1 VRFVKHD
8 AVRLIAIKVATE
20 ISAMR
25 CIFQRNSQESV
36 DFPGPVIVRLRL
48 DDGPLQVGTCL
59 DRVCVYLLHE
69 ESRTSPRRRCAD
81 HLSRPVVDHDGPN
94 AEPGFAIIGCH
105 SCCCHSERIHAIGA
119 RFSKISRVD
128 RRTMEKTCR
137 NSQQPPNVVFDNQ

>member
-69 ESRTSPRRRCAD
+69 ESRTSPRRRCAATSAARSLTTMARTLNRD
-81 HLSRPVVDHDGPN
+81 SPSSAAIAAAVIPKESTRLELDSR
-94 AEPGFAIIGCH
+94 
-105 SCCCHSERIHAIGA
+105 
-119 RFSKISRVD
+119 KSRGWTGGRWKKHVE
-128 RRTMEKTCR
+128 TR
-137 NSQQPPNVVFDNQ
+137 NNP